1 MPSWPC
7 FNLGMTEGRRLTNA
21 VALYGIIEQLVRE
34 APLQPT
40 GASPGSGVA
49 GHGDALAAVAQ
60 LAKAIEVPAQAGDL
74 DPDQAH
80 RMASLLL
87 VIRDF
92 VDPLGPDVD
101 EHVNRFLSDVVRGLN
116 P

>member
-1 MPSWPC
+1 
-7 FNLGMTEGRRLTNA
+7 MTEGRRLTNA

-34 APLQPT
+34 PPRQPSS
-40 GASPGSGVA
+40 ASPGSGIA
-49 GHGDALAAVAQ
+49 GHGNALAAVAQ
-60 LAKAIEVPAQAGDL
+60 LARAIEVPAQAGDL
-74 DPDQAH
+74 DPDHAH

-92 VDPLGPDVD
+92 VHPLGPDVD
-101 EHVNRFLSDVVRGLN
+101 EHVTRYLSDVVRGLN